1 MKGVNFAIK
10 IKPQNNKPYNL
21 ISAGKKAV
29 ANIEI
34 GGDVMTIHKIDTV
47 YSVLTSRTSH
57 FPMK

>member
-10 IKPQNNKPYNL
+10 IKPKNNKPHNL
-21 ISAGKKAV
+21 ISERKKVV
-29 ANIEI
+29 ANIET

-47 YSVLTSRTSH
+47 YSVLTFRTSH